1 MTVAAVIPIKQ
12 LSDAKQ
18 RLGGLL
24 SAEERTGL
32 FRMMV
37 EDVLVAVE
45 VCPMVD
51 EILVV
56 TSDDEVADLARAYGS
71 RIMQEPENPGLI
83 AAVTAAAKSLASEGV
98 NSMLFL
104 PGDVPMVT
112 AEELEIVLDGFG
124 RSESTEFTI
133 VPASDLGGSNCIAC
147 SPPDCM
153 DFGFGEDSFR
163 RHLRI
168 AEGKGIVPTVARLP
182 GIGLDIDT
190 PADLAE
196 LAELMSS
203 ADTDE
208 GKGTFRY
215 LLENNI
221 IDRMS
226 KETQRIN
233 A

>member
-1 MTVAAVIPIKQ
+1 MTIAAVIPIKQ

-18 RLGGLL
+18 RLSSVL

-56 TSDDEVADLARAYGS
+56 TSDEEVADLARSYGS
-71 RIMQEPENPGLI
+71 QIMREPDNPGLI
-83 AAVTAAAKSLASEGV
+83 AAVTAAAKKLSGDGA

-104 PGDVPMVT
+104 PGDVPLVT

-124 RSESTEFTI
+124 YSEAAEFTI
-133 VPASDLGGSNCIAC
+133 VPASDLGGSNCIVC

-168 AEGKGIVPTVARLP
+168 AESKGIVPTVARLP

-196 LAELMSS
+196 LAQVMSS
-203 ADTDE
+203 GNAQGD
-208 GKGTFRY
+208 KGTFRY
-215 LLENNI
+215 LRQNSI
-221 IDRMS
+221 IDRLS
-226 KETQRIN
+226 KDLQRIN